1 MRGWLAT
8 GVLITAFVSC
18 GGDDDSTATTSDQAA
33 VTTSSTSS
41 TITNSAAGATATVET
56 STPNSSDDEA
66 AAEQALLQLSDF
78 PSGWT
83 EQPIETT
90 DEQAETQRKNAECI
104 GSDQPTTND
113 LGGATAKTG
122 DFTAPSTDA
131 VRNGVSFAASEDEAI
146 AHMEALSGDTVADCF
161 ATVTG
166 DAAKNL
172 DLENGAKVTDV
183 TVAPLNVTA
192 AGDDVVGYRV
202 TVVIELNNSTL
213 DQYLDLVAVRVGRAV
228 TSLQYQSALTMPTTE
243 DVDHY
248 TALAAERL
256 AGVQQ

>member
-8 GVLITAFVSC
+8 GVLITALVAC
-18 GGDDDSTATTSDQAA
+18 GGDDDSTATTSAGA
-33 VTTSSTSS
+33 TLTTSPTSS
-41 TITNSAAGATATVET
+41 ANTNSAAGIATTVAT
-56 STPNSSDDEA
+56 STPDANDDEA
-66 AAEQALLQLSDF
+66 AAEHALLQLSDF

-83 EQPIETT
+83 EQPIETS
-90 DEQAETQRKNAECI
+90 DEQAETQRKNAECL

-131 VRNGVSFAASEDEAI
+131 VRNAVSFAASEDEAI
-146 AHMEALSGDTVADCF
+146 AHMEALGGDAVADCF

-172 DLENGAKVTDV
+172 DLENDAKVTDV

-192 AGDDVVGYRV
+192 AGDDVVGYRM
-202 TVVIELNNSTL
+202 TVVIEVNNSTL
-213 DQYLDLVAVRVGRAV
+213 NQYIDLVAVRVGRAV
-228 TSLQYQSALTMPTTE
+228 TSLQYQSVLTMPTTE

-256 AGVQQ
+256 AGIEQ